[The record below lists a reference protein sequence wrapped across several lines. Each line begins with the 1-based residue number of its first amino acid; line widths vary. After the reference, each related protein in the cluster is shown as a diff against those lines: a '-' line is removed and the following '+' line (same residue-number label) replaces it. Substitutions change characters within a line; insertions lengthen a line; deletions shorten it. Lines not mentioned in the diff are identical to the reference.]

1 MNCLKYIFS
10 TLAVCSFLTL
20 YGAGKPVN
28 ISRVASVYGM
38 RGVKS
43 DTQATFS
50 GGGRS
55 LRLELNSRRAWWN
68 GMPVLLGFSV
78 VQNRNGV
85 FVSSSDWESTLSVLF
100 NPGAVRPHRLKVITL
115 DAGHGGNDQG
125 AAGRFSKEKVITLQL
140 TLRVAEILRGC
151 GYIVHLTR
159 NSDTTLPL
167 KNRPVLQ
174 RARQSDLF
182 VSIHVNAT
190 KGSQASGIETF
201 CLAPADAP
209 SSQGQG
215 KIQRH
220 YSNRFDLNNFL
231 LAYRVQSALVK
242 RTGAVDRGVKR
253 ARFVV
258 LRDITAP
265 GILVEIGFIS
275 NPSEERL
282 LNSPH
287 YLEKIARGLAE
298 GIVSY
303 HTLIPRRW

>member
-1 MNCLKYIFS
+1 MQS
-10 TLAVCSFLTL
+10 
-20 YGAGKPVN
+20 
-28 ISRVASVYGM
+28 
-38 RGVKS
+38 VKS
-43 DTQATFS
+43 DKQVVFS
-50 GGGRS
+50 GAGRS

-68 GMPVLLGFSV
+68 GMPILLGFSV
-78 VQNRNGV
+78 VPNRNGV

-100 NPGAVRPHRLKVITL
+100 NPGTVQSHRLKVITL

-125 AAGRFSKEKVITLQL
+125 AAGKFSKEKNITLQL

-159 NSDTTLPL
+159 SSDVTLPL
-167 KNRPVLQ
+167 KNRAALQ
-174 RARQSDLF
+174 RSRQSDLF

-190 KGSQASGIETF
+190 TSSQASGIETF
-201 CLAPADAP
+201 CLTPADAP

-231 LAYRVQSALVK
+231 LAYRMQSALVK
-242 RTGAVDRGVKR
+242 RTGAIDRGVKR

-265 GILVEIGFIS
+265 GVLVEIGFIS

-282 LNSPH
+282 LNSPR

-303 HTLIPRRW
+303 HTLIPRKW